1 MGASGWKNGNF
12 RKNFI
17 IRKKILGNLGS
28 IYPTVDHIFIK
39 FDNQINSPEKSPTRK
54 SNIFSGRI

>member
-1 MGASGWKNGNF
+1 MKIGNF
-12 RKNFI
+12 RKNLI

-28 IYPTVDHIFIK
+28 IYPTVEHIYIE
-39 FDNQINSPEKSPTRK
+39 FDNQINSPEKSQTRK